1 MDTEKRQH
9 DLWFGHYIW
18 FKCHRSLTDFQQ
30 EGFFPKGLFFKV
42 FFFFFNVDHFLKSLY
57 WICYNTT
64 PVLFCFFGC
73 EAWGVSASQ
82 PGTKPAPSA
91 SEGEVLTIGQPGK
104 SPLKHLFFNK
114 IIYEFK
120 ELILILI
127 LPAESSLP
135 FPFLLQKQAHKAL
148 LANSLV
154 FTYKSL
160 NNILYWQFLLL
171 VLGIFDWPFTMK
183 DEALAFSFSCLHN
196 NLHLYNV
203 IIL

>member
-1 MDTEKRQH
+1 MSTVPPSIPTTMILLPWYKVR
-9 DLWFGHYIW
+9 LWRVRLANGVGMGEDPRLHGPTL
-18 FKCHRSLTDFQQ
+18 SL
-30 EGFFPKGLFFKV
+30 
-42 FFFFFNVDHFLKSLY
+42 
-57 WICYNTT
+57 
-64 PVLFCFFGC
+64 C

-82 PGTKPAPSA
+82 PGTKPAPPA

-104 SPLKHLFFNK
+104 SPLKRLFFNK
-114 IIYEFK
+114 IIYKFK

-127 LPAESSLP
+127 LTAESSLP

-148 LANSLV
+148 SANSLV

>member
-1 MDTEKRQH
+1 MVTI
-9 DLWFGHYIW
+9 L
-18 FKCHRSLTDFQQ
+18 L
-30 EGFFPKGLFFKV
+30 
-42 FFFFFNVDHFLKSLY
+42 
-57 WICYNTT
+57 
-64 PVLFCFFGC
+64 LFCFVFFGC

-104 SPLKHLFFNK
+104 SPLKRLFFNK
-114 IIYEFK
+114 IIYFK

-183 DEALAFSFSCLHN
+183 DEALTFSFSCLHN

-203 IIL
+203 IILYFWFEIISVSIIYCFIWPGVTSIYLELVFFFFFSFN